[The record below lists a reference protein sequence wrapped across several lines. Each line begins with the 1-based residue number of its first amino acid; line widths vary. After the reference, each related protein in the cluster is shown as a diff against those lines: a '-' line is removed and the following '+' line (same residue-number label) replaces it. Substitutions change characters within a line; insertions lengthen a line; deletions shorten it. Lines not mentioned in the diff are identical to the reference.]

1 MTDTAKT
8 GTVKTG
14 IVVGIGCDR
23 GVLLQTLEQAL
34 DEALQRCGCQRENIR
49 LLASIDLKQD
59 EVALLQLAQQCR
71 WPLRFYPATEL
82 AQVAVPNPSETVRR
96 YTGTPAV
103 AEAAALL
110 GAGTEQQNLL
120 IEKHK
125 LRGVDGKNAT
135 ISIARCMNQ
144 RDVSCNAPSESIDF
158 SSHSLPASPSS

>member
-1 MTDTAKT
+1 MTETARTEAARTGIAKT
-8 GTVKTG
+8 ELV
-14 IVVGIGCDR
+14 IGIGCDR

-34 DEALQRCGCQRENIR
+34 EQALQQCGCKRESIR
-49 LLASIDLKQD
+49 LLASIDLKQN
-59 EVALLQLAQQCR
+59 EVALLQLAQQNH

-110 GAGTEQQNLL
+110 GAGTGQQNLL
-120 IEKHK
+120 IEKYK

-135 ISIARCMNQ
+135 ISIARCL
-144 RDVSCNAPSESIDF
+144 I
-158 SSHSLPASPSS
+158 